1 MFLWIDSV
9 SSIVAVFV
17 NKDAK
22 VAKTVSIDCCCMDT
36 VRIYASCNVFV
47 INNNGGSICCDCVV
61 KGNNG
66 MEGGIM
72 WWLVFVALFV
82 ASVGLMYYN
91 GNKFDFVAGA
101 VGIVVSLMGLLVW
114 LFDSIVKLLEG

>member
-1 MFLWIDSV
+1 
-9 SSIVAVFV
+9 
-17 NKDAK
+17 
-22 VAKTVSIDCCCMDT
+22 
-36 VRIYASCNVFV
+36 
-47 INNNGGSICCDCVV
+47 
-61 KGNNG
+61 
-66 MEGGIM
+66 M

-101 VGIVVSLMGLLVW
+101 VGIVVSLMGLIVW